1 MTFTSDAEI
10 KSATEAFMARTL
22 PKPDWTH
29 EAHFAVAL
37 CLLADDG
44 RDAFREMPPL
54 IRAYNEATG
63 VANTETEGYHETI
76 TLACLR
82 GAAAHLG
89 AAERPLVLHA
99 ALASLMAG
107 PMGRSDWLLAYWS
120 RSVLFTPRA
129 RASWVAPDLQPL
141 PF

>member
-10 KSATEAFMARTL
+10 KSTTDAFMAKTL

-37 CLLADDG
+37 CLLADET
-44 RDAFREMPPL
+44 RDVFREMPL
-54 IRAYNEATG
+54 RIRAYNEATG

-82 GAAAHLG
+82 GAAAHLR
-89 AAERPLVLHA
+89 AAEPTMALYDVLA
-99 ALASLMAG
+99 DLMAG
-107 PMGRSDWLLAYWS
+107 PMGRSDWLLTHWS

-129 RASWVAPDLQPL
+129 RRTWVAPNLQPL
-141 PF
+141 RF